1 MANLIGPLLGGV
13 LTVTLGWRADS
24 WAPVPLSGLST
35 AGIVHVLPAGI
46 GHEGTAGPAR
56 LAQPGRRGRC
66 AGRQR
71 HLRRDDRLLLSG
83 RAVPAAAAGYSALG
97 ASAVLVVVAILV
109 AFGAPLAGRLVDRRG
124 ERLTASFGF
133 LLAASVSPS
142 WQSQRYHYIARR
154 RSWPSSRSGWA
165 WDSRSC
171 PPPEQR
177 LVAPVRRHG
186 RISAVLSIGRA
197 VGAGVGAGI
206 AGIS

>member
-13 LTVTLGWRADS
+13 LTVTLGWRADW

-46 GHEGTAGPAR
+46 GHEGTAVEHDSLNRVVVVAALVASVTFAVMIGSFY
-56 LAQPGRRGRC
+56 LAEQYL
-66 AGRQR
+66 QR
-71 HLRRDDRLLLSG
+71 
-83 RAVPAAAAGYSALG
+83 AAGYSALG

-177 LVAPVRRHG
+177 
-186 RISAVLSIGRA
+186 
-197 VGAGVGAGI
+197 
-206 AGIS
+206 